1 MTNRI
6 QWESDIVNEEV
17 DQIEISRRKIDGVE
31 RMSYD
36 LSEGMEIMD
45 KLVSSKER
53 AQYMVETYSKII
65 ESDLGYIRAILEE
78 VLELESSIAKGI

>member
-6 QWESDIVNEEV
+6 QWEPDIVNEEV

-31 RMSYD
+31 RMSYN